1 MKKIELIIRKLVSII
16 KREQLVP
23 VIQIETDTEQFK
35 GRVAVISGGTG
46 GIGLSIAKTLL
57 SSGCKVILAGTNLDK
72 LKDTIDNLNTSNAAI
87 LELNYLKL
95 ESFDAKIEEAD
106 KIFGNIDIFVSSAG
120 VHTEGVDFW
129 KVTGE
134 EYDRVMNINLKGT
147 FFMCKSMSSYMRRR
161 KKKTKYR
168 GGGGGG
174 GGVLLV
180 SSTRGFEPA
189 WSPYGISKWAMNGLT
204 KGLAQILFEDGI
216 TVNAIAP
223 GSTATALIGIN
234 EGDSIYTNENKIGRF
249 IMPTEVASLAKLLVS
264 GSGKMISGETIRI
277 SAGRGVWD
285 IR

>member
-35 GRVAVISGGTG
+35 GRVALISGGTG

-120 VHTEGVDFW
+120 VHTEGVDF
-129 KVTGE
+129 
-134 EYDRVMNINLKGT
+134 
-147 FFMCKSMSSYMRRR
+147 
-161 KKKTKYR
+161 
-168 GGGGGG
+168 
-174 GGVLLV
+174 
-180 SSTRGFEPA
+180 
-189 WSPYGISKWAMNGLT
+189 
-204 KGLAQILFEDGI
+204 
-216 TVNAIAP
+216 
-223 GSTATALIGIN
+223 
-234 EGDSIYTNENKIGRF
+234 
-249 IMPTEVASLAKLLVS
+249 
-264 GSGKMISGETIRI
+264 
-277 SAGRGVWD
+277 
-285 IR
+285 

>member
-35 GRVAVISGGTG
+35 GRVALISGGTG

-95 ESFDAKIEEAD
+95 ESFDAKIEEVD

-147 FFMCKSMSSYMRRR
+147 FFMCKSMASYMRRR
-161 KKKTKYR
+161 KLK
-168 GGGGGG
+168 GNI
-174 GGVLLV
+174 LLV

>member
-16 KREQLVP
+16 KSEKLVP
-23 VIQIETDTEQFK
+23 IVQTKAQEDQFN
-35 GRVAVISGGTG
+35 GRVALISGGTG
-46 GIGLSIAKTLL
+46 GIGISIAKTLL
-57 SSGCKVILAGTNLDK
+57 SSGCKVILAGTNPNK
-72 LKDTIDNLNTSNAAI
+72 LKNVIDNLNTPNAAI
-87 LELNYLKL
+87 LELNYLEV

-129 KVTGE
+129 KMTGE

-147 FFMCKSMSSYMRRR
+147 FFMCKSMADYMKDR
-161 KKKTKYR
+161 KLR
-168 GGGGGG
+168 GNI
-174 GGVLLV
+174 LLV

-204 KGLAQILFEDGI
+204 KGLAQILSENGI

-223 GSTATALIGIN
+223 GSTATALIGID
-234 EGDSIYTNENKIGRF
+234 EGDNIYTDENKIGRF
-249 IMPTEVASLAKLLVS
+249 IMPTEVAGIAKLLVS
-264 GSGKMISGETIRI
+264 ESGKMISGETIRI

>member
-1 MKKIELIIRKLVSII
+1 MEV
-16 KREQLVP
+16 
-23 VIQIETDTEQFK
+23 
-35 GRVAVISGGTG
+35 
-46 GIGLSIAKTLL
+46 
-57 SSGCKVILAGTNLDK
+57 
-72 LKDTIDNLNTSNAAI
+72 
-87 LELNYLKL
+87 

-129 KVTGE
+129 KMTGE

-147 FFMCKSMSSYMRRR
+147 FFMCKSMADYMKDR
-161 KKKTKYR
+161 KLR
-168 GGGGGG
+168 GNI
-174 GGVLLV
+174 LLV

-204 KGLAQILFEDGI
+204 KGLAQILSENGI

-223 GSTATALIGIN
+223 GSTATALIGID
-234 EGDSIYTNENKIGRF
+234 EGDNIYTDENKIGRF
-249 IMPTEVASLAKLLVS
+249 IMPTEVAGIAKLLVS
-264 GSGKMISGETIRI
+264 ESGKMISGETIRI

>member
-35 GRVAVISGGTG
+35 GRVALISGGTG

-134 EYDRVMNINLKGT
+134 EYD
-147 FFMCKSMSSYMRRR
+147 FFMCKSMASYMRRR
-161 KKKTKYR
+161 KLK
-168 GGGGGG
+168 GNI
-174 GGVLLV
+174 LLV